1 MTAPG
6 TMDEAFEGLDLFA
19 DTAVG
24 DVRDP
29 YPDYSRARRE
39 APVATTVNFGRE
51 SIGVYRYD
59 DVERMLGDNRSF
71 SSSSYADDVGMVF
84 GPTILQ
90 MDGRE
95 HQEHR
100 ALVAHAFR
108 RKVLAAWEV
117 SQIEPTAR
125 ELIDSFAGTGRADL
139 VRELAFQLPIRI
151 IARILGIATDDYG
164 RFARLSIDMISMAV
178 DPMRGIAAS
187 QELGTYFTGIVAER
201 RADPQDDLISELT
214 VVELDGDALPDEEIL
229 GFLRLLLPAG
239 AETTFRLLGN
249 LLFALLSDP
258 EALDAVRADRTLL
271 APAIEEALRWES
283 PVQFVSRTTT
293 VPITLSGVEL
303 PAGTWLTGFIGSAN
317 RDETRYEDPDRFDLR
332 RQGPPHLAFGGG
344 HHYCLGAHLG
354 RLETTVALNLLFDR
368 LPDLDLDPGA
378 DDPHVHGHAFRSP
391 PSLPVVFSPAPG

>member
-1 MTAPG
+1 MSGAG
-6 TMDEAFEGLDLFA
+6 TMDEAFAGLDLFA

-29 YPDYSRARRE
+29 YPDYARARRE
-39 APVATTVNFGRE
+39 APVSTTVHFGRE
-51 SIGVYRYD
+51 IIGVYRYD
-59 DVERMLGDNRSF
+59 DVERILGDNTTF

-125 ELIDSFAGTGRADL
+125 ELVERFAGAGRADL

-151 IARILGIATDDYG
+151 IARILGIASDDYG

-187 QELGTYFTGIVAER
+187 QELGTYFTGIISER
-201 RADPQDDLISELT
+201 RADPREDLISELT
-214 VVELDGDALPDEEIL
+214 AVELDGEALPDEEIL

-249 LLFALLSDP
+249 LLFALLTDD
-258 EALDAVRADRTLL
+258 EALDAVRDDRALL
-271 APAIEEALRWES
+271 EPAIEEALRWES
-283 PVQFVSRTTT
+283 PVQFVSRRTTAP
-293 VPITLSGVEL
+293 VTLSGVDL
-303 PAGTWLTGFIGSAN
+303 PAGSGLTGFIGSAN
-317 RDETRYEDPDRFDLR
+317 RDETRFEDPARFDLR
-332 RQGPPHLAFGGG
+332 RKGPPHLAFGGG

-354 RLETTVALNLLFDR
+354 RLETTVALNALFDR
-368 LPDLDLDPGA
+368 LPDLELDPQA
-378 DDPHVHGHAFRSP
+378 EDPHVHGYAFRSP
-391 PSLPVVFSPAPG
+391 PSLPVVFSPAR